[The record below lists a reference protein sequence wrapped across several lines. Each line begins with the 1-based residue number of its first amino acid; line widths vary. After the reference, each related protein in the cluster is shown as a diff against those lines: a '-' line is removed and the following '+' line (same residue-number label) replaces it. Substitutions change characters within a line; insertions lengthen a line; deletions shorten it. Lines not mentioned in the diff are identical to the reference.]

1 MILSPKTNYLLVFP
15 LIYSIHYFRMYFS
28 KGDVKLNAFNIKLFN
43 PKISRIMDFYTIQ
56 RLILWFLPTL
66 NKGQNLFGIFVS
78 ILKLNKFIIV

>member
-43 PKISRIMDFYTIQ
+43 PKISRIMDFLYYTKTDFMVFADSQQ
-56 RLILWFLPTL
+56 RP
-66 NKGQNLFGIFVS
+66 
-78 ILKLNKFIIV
+78 KFIRYFCIHFKAQ